1 MVLQLEQPKQTEEA
15 VEVVKSVEISTQ
27 QPPPIQKENKDSNEV
42 KQLLSKK
49 WDVEEKVIELQ
60 IEGGQEKA
68 MKQDKEKE
76 SNSWF
81 KKQFFK
87 DDQSNHKKGKYI
99 YLIVVLTVGTMIM
112 LISNL
117 FINNESSQNALPTF
131 KNNASNQTEE
141 NVETFGKKESTGNSV
156 IGDYERAYE
165 VQLKEALDSI
175 VGVSDVSVVVNVD
188 ATEKQVLEKNRKSQT
203 QLTDET
209 DREGGKRKVEDQSTD
224 EQLVIIQN
232 GEKEVPIVVETKK
245 PAIRGVLVVAKGADN
260 IQVKKWIVEAVTRS
274 LDVPSHRVSVLPKK
288 TKGES

>member
-1 MVLQLEQPKQTEEA
+1 
-15 VEVVKSVEISTQ
+15 
-27 QPPPIQKENKDSNEV
+27 
-42 KQLLSKK
+42 
-49 WDVEEKVIELQ
+49 
-60 IEGGQEKA
+60 

-76 SNSWF
+76 SNSWL

-117 FINNESSQNALPTF
+117 FINNESSRNALPTF
-131 KNNASNQTEE
+131 KNNASIQTEE
-141 NVETFGKKESTGNSV
+141 NVETFGQKDSTGNSV
-156 IGDYERAYE
+156 ISDYERAYE

>member
-1 MVLQLEQPKQTEEA
+1 
-15 VEVVKSVEISTQ
+15 
-27 QPPPIQKENKDSNEV
+27 
-42 KQLLSKK
+42 
-49 WDVEEKVIELQ
+49 
-60 IEGGQEKA
+60 

-117 FINNESSQNALPTF
+117 FINNESSQKALPTL
-131 KNNASNQTEE
+131 KNNESIQTEE
-141 NVETFGKKESTGNSV
+141 NVETFGKKDSTGNGV

-232 GEKEVPIVVETKK
+232 GEKEVPIIVETKK

>member
-1 MVLQLEQPKQTEEA
+1 
-15 VEVVKSVEISTQ
+15 
-27 QPPPIQKENKDSNEV
+27 
-42 KQLLSKK
+42 
-49 WDVEEKVIELQ
+49 
-60 IEGGQEKA
+60 

-87 DDQSNHKKGKYI
+87 DDQSNSKKGKYI

-117 FINNESSQNALPTF
+117 FINNESSQNALPTL
-131 KNNASNQTEE
+131 KNNASIQTDE
-141 NVETFGKKESTGNSV
+141 NVETFGKKDSTGNSI

>member
-1 MVLQLEQPKQTEEA
+1 
-15 VEVVKSVEISTQ
+15 
-27 QPPPIQKENKDSNEV
+27 
-42 KQLLSKK
+42 
-49 WDVEEKVIELQ
+49 
-60 IEGGQEKA
+60 

-117 FINNESSQNALPTF
+117 FINNESSQNALPTL
-131 KNNASNQTEE
+131 KNNASIQTEE
-141 NVETFGKKESTGNSV
+141 NVETFGKKDSTGNSV

>member
-1 MVLQLEQPKQTEEA
+1 
-15 VEVVKSVEISTQ
+15 
-27 QPPPIQKENKDSNEV
+27 
-42 KQLLSKK
+42 
-49 WDVEEKVIELQ
+49 
-60 IEGGQEKA
+60 

-87 DDQSNHKKGKYI
+87 DDQTNHKKGKYI
-99 YLIVVLTVGTMIM
+99 YLIVVLTLGTMIM
-112 LISNL
+112 LISNV
-117 FINNESSQNALPTF
+117 FIKNESSQNALPTF
-131 KNNASNQTEE
+131 KNNASSQTEE
-141 NVETFGKKESTGNSV
+141 NVETFGQKNSSGNSV
-156 IGDYERAYE
+156 ISDYERAYE

-188 ATEKQVLEKNRKSQT
+188 ATEKQVLEKNRKSQK

-209 DREGGKRKVEDQSTD
+209 DREGGKRKVEDQSID